1 MNPQVESALISGTM
15 YLFTGG
21 MIALLPVTINN
32 RALKKAET
40 ARKTKEASEEVAK
53 KAKEEQDEAVALGIA
68 DGLRKLNVTTDLV
81 HSAVNSNM
89 TEATRQLEAA
99 NLLIAK
105 QSADLATATERLSS
119 IPDLLT
125 KLMEPK
131 KVEP

>member
-1 MNPQVESALISGTM
+1 MNPQVEAALISGTM

-40 ARKTKEASEEVAK
+40 ARKAKEANDEAIARGV
-53 KAKEEQDEAVALGIA
+53 KEELEKIRSTGE
-68 DGLRKLNVTTDLV
+68 LV
-81 HSAVNSNM
+81 HTAVNSNM

-105 QSADLATATERLSS
+105 QSAELATATERLSS

-131 KVEP
+131 DIT